1 MAITSFIMAPIF
13 RNQFKVSYS
22 DYLTK
27 RLFIAML
34 AFFPWLTASADD
46 ARPPK
51 PPFFV
56 PFEAQKSG
64 SVFTTE
70 LRVVE
75 HRSYI
80 FALLLGSKIGATVED
95 ARRLMELAESDARN
109 KDGKAVSNGIPIP
122 LKLKVSLI
130 EPSGERIIYDKD
142 VHEMEKIGATTLGFE
157 KLIDSIELRPGH
169 YRIDIQ
175 SLKDIPELA
184 ESPITFGIYGWPN
197 SNPID

>member
-1 MAITSFIMAPIF
+1 MNKNEHQLIT
-13 RNQFKVSYS
+13 K
-22 DYLTK
+22 TK

-34 AFFPWLTASADD
+34 AFFPWLPACASD

-51 PPFFV
+51 PPLFV
-56 PFEAQKSG
+56 PFEAQKAG

-80 FALLLGSKIGATVED
+80 FSLALGVKKGATREETMEN
-95 ARRLMELAESDARN
+95 ARRLDELA
-109 KDGKAVSNGIPIP
+109 GKFGRDKSGKQPWGGKLLRPGISIP
-122 LKLKVSLI
+122 LKLKITAIDSA
-130 EPSGERIIYDKD
+130 GERIVYDKEI
-142 VHEMEKIGATTLGFE
+142 HEEERISVGQRGFA
-157 KLIDSIELRPGH
+157 KLIDSIELNRGL
-169 YRIDIQ
+169 YRINIQ